1 MYSHPATKQDE
12 WVLSQ
17 NVKWGTFVEL
27 GAYDGL
33 THSNTR
39 LLEEL
44 GWRGRLIEGCEE
56 FAKQCKVNRPKAEVI
71 NAVIGD
77 GRREEFVIGGQYS
90 GITRLMPDDF
100 MEEHNK
106 RGNKLVYVDTKTLTD
121 VLGTEPVTYLSLDT
135 EGGELD
141 ILREWFKSGGRCELL
156 TVEFRYKY
164 DQIFLFDALCYT
176 YGMVLDQ
183 IRGFDL
189 CYKRMT

>member
-17 NVKWGTFVEL
+17 DVKCGTFVEL

-44 GWRGRLIEGCEE
+44 GWTGKLVEGCAE
-56 FAKQCKVNRPKAEVI
+56 FAKQCRANRPNAEVI
-71 NAVIGD
+71 EAVIGD
-77 GRREEFVIGGQYS
+77 GKYGEFIIGGQYS
-90 GITRLMPDDF
+90 GLASHMPNDF
-100 MEEHNK
+100 LDEHIK
-106 RGNKLVYVDTKTLTD
+106 RGNRRVCVKTKTLSEAI
-121 VLGTEPVTYLSLDT
+121 GTEPVTYLSLDT

-141 ILREWFKSGGRCELL
+141 ILREWFRAGGRCDLL
-156 TVEFRYKY
+156 TVEFRYRY
-164 DQIFLFDALCYT
+164 DQIFLFDALCGT
-176 YGMVLDQ
+176 YGLVLDQ

-189 CYKRMT
+189 CYRKT